1 MAGKLAPKK
10 YGDRILTE
18 QQQLDAQGNPIT
30 PSFIVNVARI
40 LNLHL
45 HPKQHLALKTRSANA
60 SIQNDSG
67 LPQGPRGASGAS

>member
-30 PSFIVNVARI
+30 PSFIVNVGPYPEPPAAS
-40 LNLHL
+40 
-45 HPKQHLALKTRSANA
+45 PTEALCGGAA
-60 SIQNDSG
+60 G
-67 LPQGPRGASGAS
+67 GGPST